1 MGRSYG
7 VTQSGLRRMP
17 PDGLRFCMI
26 ARSSAMHDSAVFFDP
41 SHRRWWWV
49 KRIGTLLGLVSVLIV
64 SAWLVSLFTVPLLPG
79 FRGITEA
86 IIRGLRVPPH
96 RQARTQFILKHERER
111 LLASISRDNKNRRAR
126 EAKGPVRTI
135 EAGNSIVAAFYAPWQ
150 ETGLHS
156 LTANANRMT
165 HLLPVWVH
173 LSPDARALDLHDWD
187 PILTPHNL
195 DVMPVFS
202 NAQLSS
208 NGSGVFDRQRV
219 HVFLHDPVL
228 QVKAINALRNWCI
241 ANRFQGI
248 NVDFE

>member
-1 MGRSYG
+1 
-7 VTQSGLRRMP
+7 MP
-17 PDGLRFCMI
+17 PDGLRFYMI
-26 ARSSAMHDSAVFFDP
+26 VRFSTMHDSAVFFDP

-79 FRGITEA
+79 FHGI
-86 IIRGLRVPPH
+86 PH
-96 RQARTQFILKHERER
+96 RQARAQYILKRDRER
-111 LLASISRDNKNRRAR
+111 LLASIAKDNKNRRAR

-195 DVMPVFS
+195 DVLKIARANNLNVMPVFS
-202 NAQLSS
+202 NAQVSP
-208 NGSGVFDRQRV
+208 NGSGV
-219 HVFLHDPVL
+219 
-228 QVKAINALRNWCI
+228 
-241 ANRFQGI
+241 
-248 NVDFE
+248 